1 MQNAIL
7 SATEFNQQAADFHAH
22 AAKQGFYDDYP
33 TVESRD
39 CSEFRLKAANLIHGE
54 IYEAYEAFR
63 NGKIDVEQSTLKSL
77 LYIHQKQGLAAFAV
91 EYKKT
96 VKGTVA
102 EELADAYIRTCD
114 TVGAMQLRSFE
125 EAHIEE
131 CQTYVN
137 NYKDSFTGIHWLF
150 TFALQT
156 FDITMGINAFFKSDI
171 ITWFLSPIYA
181 LADYFKI
188 DLHQHVELKHLY
200 NTTRSYKH
208 GKDF

>member
-1 MQNAIL
+1 MQNTIL
-7 SATEFNQQAADFHAH
+7 PANEFNQQVLDFHTH

-33 TVESRD
+33 TAESRN

-63 NGKIDVEQSTLKSL
+63 NGKIDAEQSTLRSL
-77 LYIHQKQGLAAFAV
+77 LYLHQKQGLNAFAA
-91 EYKKT
+91 EYKNR

-114 TVGAMQLRSFE
+114 TIGAMQIRSFE
-125 EAHIEE
+125 KTDIEK
-131 CQTYVN
+131 CQHYVS
-137 NYKDSFTGIHWLF
+137 NYKDGFLGIHWLF
-150 TFALQT
+150 TFAMQT
-156 FDITMGINAFFKSDI
+156 FDIGMGNDIFGKIDI
-171 ITWFLSPIYA
+171 ITWFLAPIHA
-181 LADYFKI
+181 LANYFKI
-188 DLHQHVELKHLY
+188 DLHLHVELKHLY